1 MSVKYEISAE
11 ARDTKGSSAS
21 RHLRRDGKVPAVLY
35 GAGKDVV
42 LLSLDHNTVFHNLE
56 HEAFHTSILTLKLG
70 DNSEKAILRDVQM
83 HPFKSRII
91 HIDFQRISE
100 TEKIHMQVPFHFEG
114 DDVAPGVK
122 LEGGIV
128 SHLMTEIDI
137 TCLPKD
143 LPEYLLVDI
152 SELSL
157 GQSVHISD
165 LKLPEGVEITSLGQ
179 GGQDLA
185 IVTIVA
191 IRASLDDEA
200 EAAVAEGEAEAAGEG
215 EAAEAA
221 PEEDKKEES

>member
-21 RHLRRDGKVPAVLY
+21 RHLRRNGKVPAVLY

-42 LLSLDHNTVFHNLE
+42 MLSLDHNTLLHSLE

-70 DNSEKAILRDVQM
+70 GNSEKAILRDVQM
-83 HPFKSRII
+83 HPYKLRII
-91 HIDFQRISE
+91 HIDFQRVSE
-100 TEKIHMQVPFHFEG
+100 AEKIHMRAPFHFEG

-152 SELSL
+152 SELAL

-165 LKLPEGVEITSLGQ
+165 LKLPEGVEITSLGH

-191 IRASLDDEA
+191 IRGSTEDEE
-200 EAAVAEGEAEAAGEG
+200 EAAAASAEGEAAGEG
-215 EAAEAA
+215 EATEAA

>member
-21 RHLRRDGKVPAVLY
+21 RHLRRNGKVPAVLY

-42 LLSLDHNTVFHNLE
+42 MLSLDHNALFHNLE

-70 DNSEKAILRDVQM
+70 GNSEKAILRDVQM

-91 HIDFQRISE
+91 HIDFQRVSE

-114 DDVAPGVK
+114 VDVAPGVK

-128 SHLMTEIDI
+128 SHLMTEIDV
-137 TCLPKD
+137 TCLPKN

-152 SELSL
+152 SELGL
-157 GQSVHISD
+157 GQSIHISD
-165 LKLPEGVEITSLGQ
+165 LKLPQGVEITSLGH

-191 IRASLDDEA
+191 VRGSTEDE
-200 EAAVAEGEAEAAGEG
+200 EAAASAEGEAAGEG
-215 EAAEAA
+215 EATEAA
-221 PEEDKKEES
+221 PGEDKKEES